1 MDGGVSPLLK
11 GNGMEVD
18 EDVVE
23 ISSNLPSRD
32 TSNKWKI
39 AKPNK
44 ISLEDLQ
51 YSYWVFTQA
60 ITLVL
65 LYGEI

>member
-18 EDVVE
+18 EDVVD

-32 TSNKWKI
+32 TSN
-39 AKPNK
+39 N
-44 ISLEDLQ
+44 
-51 YSYWVFTQA
+51 
-60 ITLVL
+60 
-65 LYGEI
+65 